1 MMRLSRA
8 MHSFITLL
16 CMVVIFLGLLLIP
29 LVPWGPESAGA
40 ASVSWPAEVELL
52 ANQAVTQTAQYRFLN
67 VVGAGECQ
75 HVYYATGTG
84 TTTGTY
90 TITVDG
96 RWRGATFATQTVT
109 GTVTDGAGETG
120 MITVATSAPHYPQVR
135 TSVEVDAGTFT
146 PTISF
151 VGQ

>member
-75 HVYYATGTG
+75 HVYYHRGRPVAWRYFRHTDR
-84 TTTGTY
+84 
-90 TITVDG
+90 DG
-96 RWRGATFATQTVT
+96 HRHGRCRRNRDDYGSHVGSPLPAGADI
-109 GTVTDGAGETG
+109 GGG
-120 MITVATSAPHYPQVR
+120 
-135 TSVEVDAGTFT
+135 
-146 PTISF
+146 
-151 VGQ
+151 